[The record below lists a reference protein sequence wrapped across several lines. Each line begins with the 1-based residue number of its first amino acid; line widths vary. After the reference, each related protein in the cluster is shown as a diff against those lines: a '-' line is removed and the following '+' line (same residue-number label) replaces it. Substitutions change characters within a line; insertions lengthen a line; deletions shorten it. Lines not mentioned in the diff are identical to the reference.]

1 MVNQTEKN
9 SVCFAAAQTANG
21 RLNRGELAL
30 FPFPVDDHRGAIEFQ
45 FVADVFRVRAE
56 HHAGQA
62 DFRMAGRFEK
72 VLQERAPL
80 IIEQRFGRSH
90 ATRFAG
96 GEDYGSEHFSL
107 PYPAPAGPAFASSTF
122 LCGTFAALR
131 RTAIS
136 SAVMLMAISSGVS
149 APMSN
154 PTGACTRSKFSSAMP
169 SFSSAL
175 YTERTFRLLPI
186 MPT

>member
-1 MVNQTEKN
+1 MVNQAEKN

-21 RLNRGELAL
+21 RLNRRKLAL
-30 FPFPVDDHRGAIEFQ
+30 FPFRVDDHRGGIEFY
-45 FVADVFRVRAE
+45 FFANAFRIRAE

-62 DFRMAGRFEK
+62 DFRMAGRFEE

-80 IIEQRFGRSH
+80 IIEQRFGRPH
-90 ATRFAG
+90 ATRFAR
-96 GEDYGSEHFSL
+96 GEDYGSEHFSS
-107 PYPAPAGPAFASSTF
+107 PYPAEAGPAFASSTF

-149 APMSN
+149 APISS
-154 PTGACTRSKFSSAMP
+154 PTGACTHWKFSRPMH
-169 SFSSAL
+169 SFSSAVD
-175 YTERTFRLLPI
+175 T
-186 MPT
+186 